1 MKYRFTLRLS
11 MTICINPTCPKPD
24 DIDNERNRFC
34 EGCGTDLLLQGRYRV
49 IRLLSDK
56 TGFGKI
62 YEAQEGN
69 TPKILKVLKE
79 DLNND
84 NKAVELFEQEAV
96 VLGQLN
102 HPAIPKVDAYF
113 QFPTRTG
120 QNLHCIVMEKIAG
133 SNLEEWLALRGNQ
146 PLTEQQ
152 ATIWL
157 KQLAEILM
165 LVHGKNYLHR
175 DIKPSNIM
183 LRPNGQLVLIDFGTA
198 REVTKTYLAKRN
210 AGYGITAIISS
221 GYSAPEQING
231 NACVQSDFFA
241 LGRTFVFLLTE
252 KHPNTMYDSQNDVLQ
267 WHNFTSGVSPKF
279 LNLIDWLMA
288 RKPDNRPANA
298 REILRHLEETESQ
311 LAETVNVV
319 GSPPKGNT
327 SQITETV
334 NVVGKP
340 PLVERLPRQDKE
352 REKLPLALIIALL
365 LIALGL
371 IGLVALAV
379 SNPKL
384 SLIPTPAQS
393 PQRKGKVDY
402 FPYVQG
408 TDSKGRTAEFNIAV
422 LSVEYKWQIGSSYQ
436 VKYNDQII
444 PLDALKTNLEQE
456 GIKRIMENP
465 NEIISVGTASCE
477 GSPQLEESRA
487 SERAKQIQLLVK
499 KIFSDV
505 PTVKGYRLLNL
516 GQFRGGNCQA
526 NQDLTSYQRSI
537 IIIGVKKQSPGVIL
551 DEALRSR
558 LEKKP
563 FGDFKLDDYSL
574 GSSEKFKTI
583 PSRL

>member
-1 MKYRFTLRLS
+1 MS
-11 MTICINPTCPKPD
+11 ICINPTCPKPD
-24 DIDNERNRFC
+24 DIDNDRNRFC

-79 DLNND
+79 DLNSD
-84 NKAVELFEQEAV
+84 SKAVELFEQEAV

-133 SNLEEWLALRGNQ
+133 SNLEEWLAQRGSQ

-221 GYSAPEQING
+221 GYSPPEQING
-231 NACVQSDFFA
+231 NACAQSDFFA
-241 LGRTFVFLLTE
+241 LGRTFVFLLTG
-252 KHPNTMYDSQNDVLQ
+252 KHPNTMYDSQNDVLK

-288 RKPDNRPANA
+288 RKPDSRPANA
-298 REILRHLEETESQ
+298 REIL
-311 LAETVNVV
+311 
-319 GSPPKGNT
+319 
-327 SQITETV
+327 
-334 NVVGKP
+334 
-340 PLVERLPRQDKE
+340 
-352 REKLPLALIIALL
+352 
-365 LIALGL
+365 
-371 IGLVALAV
+371 
-379 SNPKL
+379 
-384 SLIPTPAQS
+384 
-393 PQRKGKVDY
+393 
-402 FPYVQG
+402 
-408 TDSKGRTAEFNIAV
+408 
-422 LSVEYKWQIGSSYQ
+422 
-436 VKYNDQII
+436 
-444 PLDALKTNLEQE
+444 
-456 GIKRIMENP
+456 
-465 NEIISVGTASCE
+465 
-477 GSPQLEESRA
+477 
-487 SERAKQIQLLVK
+487 
-499 KIFSDV
+499 
-505 PTVKGYRLLNL
+505 
-516 GQFRGGNCQA
+516 
-526 NQDLTSYQRSI
+526 
-537 IIIGVKKQSPGVIL
+537 
-551 DEALRSR
+551 
-558 LEKKP
+558 
-563 FGDFKLDDYSL
+563 
-574 GSSEKFKTI
+574 
-583 PSRL
+583 